1 VKTVLV
7 VDHDISNLS
16 MISALF
22 KSYQD
27 VRVLGTDSVRRA
39 ANILKKVDVGLVL
52 IELAMPEDSGFRLM
66 AFVRKRYP
74 DLPLLSMTRHFTPA
88 IEARIRHFRP
98 IEVFHKPI
106 KPERFM
112 ARMIE
117 LMALRRGYTIQGI
130 SLSSYLQLIGLEQKT
145 CTLLLTQGK
154 RTGTIYCENGDV
166 VAAQSNGT
174 RGTQAVYD
182 MLFWEDAMIEVTESC
197 ETVER
202 EINLSITHLLIEG
215 HCRRDEAG
223 GGQPDPIPA
232 DTVDREETG
241 SEYGNCY
248 LELTGEG
255 ERPFADGLEA
265 GTVTGC
271 DRVTKAKNA
280 DAGLPYTPGQSILPL
295 GFQTTVGEDQGVD
308 AYAVY
313 DEHDNLK
320 ARSDGADQRLTAFT
334 PSVYFEAVGK
344 LNGMLGSGL
353 KYINIQ
359 SCGKKR
365 YAMFQCHRHV
375 VVAAMRAHS
384 RPADLIRT
392 FKDAIPE

>member
-1 VKTVLV
+1 MV
-7 VDHDISNLS
+7 VDRDISNLS

-22 KSYQD
+22 KPYRD
-27 VRVLGTDSVRRA
+27 VRVLGTDSIGRA
-39 ANILKKVDVGLVL
+39 ASILKKVDVGLVL
-52 IELAMPEDSGFRLM
+52 TELVMPEDSGVRLL

-74 DLPLLSMTRHFTPA
+74 DLPLLAMTRHFTPTL
-88 IEARIRHFRP
+88 EARVRPYRP

-106 KPERFM
+106 QPERFM
-112 ARMIE
+112 DRMIALME
-117 LMALRRGYTIQGI
+117 LHRGYTIQGI
-130 SLSSYLQLIGLEQKT
+130 SLSSYLQLIDLEQKT

-154 RTGTIYCENGDV
+154 RTGTIHCVNGGV
-166 VAAQSNGT
+166 IAAHCNGT
-174 RGTQAVYD
+174 RGTKAVYD
-182 MLFWEDAMIEVTESC
+182 MLFWEDALIEVMESC
-197 ETVER
+197 KTVER

-223 GGQPDPIPA
+223 GGNPDPIPE
-232 DTVDREETG
+232 DTTDQEETR

-248 LELTGEG
+248 LELTGDG
-255 ERPFADGLEA
+255 EPFPTTGVEVE
-265 GTVTGC
+265 TVTGP
-271 DRVTKAKNA
+271 DRIAKAKKVF
-280 DAGLPYTPGQSILPL
+280 AGMPRTPGQSTLPL
-295 GFQTTVGEDQGVD
+295 ALQTAVGEASGID

-313 DEHDNLK
+313 DQQDNLK
-320 ARSDGADQRLTAFT
+320 ARSDGADQKITAFT

-344 LNGMLGSGL
+344 LNGMLGGGL

-359 SCGKKR
+359 SSGKKR

-375 VVAAMRAHS
+375 VVAAMRANS